1 MNREKEESPSIF
13 HSESVESDI
22 GTTEA
27 TPVKAWNFGKVMK
40 KIKTKADDIR
50 EELKLPPRPKERIKK
65 SASFRSQ
72 RAQNDSVE
80 RLYKWGEVYEKKK
93 QLMRKHKEEHE
104 LDDNTGTPSITKRSR
119 DITKHLLPLSQRQRY
134 VISD

>member
-1 MNREKEESPSIF
+1 VDSVSDVRISSHHSSNEDLQEYISVRESVFKDISERRKAASMNREKEESPSIF

-72 RAQNDSVE
+72 RA
-80 RLYKWGEVYEKKK
+80 
-93 QLMRKHKEEHE
+93 
-104 LDDNTGTPSITKRSR
+104 
-119 DITKHLLPLSQRQRY
+119 
-134 VISD
+134 